1 MVGSLALYVCAAV
14 SLRGAVVPVARPT
27 VVRRS
32 IAQPI
37 RYVDWIGNVWIDI
50 PSQDGGTL
58 F

>member
-1 MVGSLALYVCAAV
+1 MYACSAV

-37 RYVDWIGNVWIDI
+37 RYVDSIHR
-50 PSQDGGTL
+50 L
-58 F
+58 